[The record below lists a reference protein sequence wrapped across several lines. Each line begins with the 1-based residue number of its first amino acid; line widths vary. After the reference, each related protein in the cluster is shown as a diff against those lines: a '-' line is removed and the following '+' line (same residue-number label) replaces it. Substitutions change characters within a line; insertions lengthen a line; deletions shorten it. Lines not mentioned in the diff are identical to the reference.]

1 MGILRVLDEDTARL
15 AQIEIDVN
23 LLRAALG
30 LPPFPGGDIISGCV
44 QVGLNA
50 ITNGRDVV
58 NTASFIPEL
67 SVVGLPFTYDNVPFP
82 TAIDDRVNAIS
93 TDLGVT
99 TEELASL
106 VLHAGC
112 LQMLGETDNK
122 GFRPSF
128 V

>member
-1 MGILRVLDEDTARL
+1 MGILRVLDEDAARL

-23 LLRAALG
+23 LLRA
-30 LPPFPGGDIISGCV
+30 GCV

-93 TDLGVT
+93 ADLGVT
-99 TEELASL
+99 TEDLASL

-112 LQMLGETDNK
+112 LQMLGETENK

>member
-1 MGILRVLDEDTARL
+1 M
-15 AQIEIDVN
+15 
-23 LLRAALG
+23 
-30 LPPFPGGDIISGCV
+30 

-67 SVVGLPFTYDNVPFP
+67 SIVGLPFTYDNVPFP

-93 TDLGVT
+93 ADLGVT
-99 TEELASL
+99 TEDLASL

-112 LQMLGETDNK
+112 LQMLAKLKTRASVLHSSENQ
-122 GFRPSF
+122 P
-128 V
+128 